1 MGSRGMMISCIV
13 FVVVSGTFGENM
25 KYKDTKQE
33 LNERIKDLMKRMRV
47 EEKIGQMTQ
56 IERMVA
62 SPTLV
67 NKYFIGN
74 PIFFFL
80 FFATNKVNL

>member
-1 MGSRGMMISCIV
+1 MGSRAMMISCIV
-13 FVVVSGTFGENM
+13 FVVVSGIFGENM

-33 LNERIKDLMKRMRV
+33 LNERIKDLMKRMRL
-47 EEKIGQMTQ
+47 EEKMTQ

-74 PIFFFL
+74 PIFS
-80 FFATNKVNL
+80 